1 MSRKHAGRSMS
12 MPAPLPP
19 GLRGN
24 HGVLTPKELGL
35 AHMLCGCGQEHL
47 FQDWADA
54 GTDDDKKHAFFEQ
67 VTVLNDNY
75 PDGIPGYVLNA
86 QRLLKAASAGE
97 NPIAG
102 VKSIEVP
109 VGHKLEYAEGRFAE
123 FEAMG
128 LASAAAECCFVLV
141 AGGLGERLGYGGI
154 KVSLPTDLAAQRCYL
169 AQYVGSILALQR
181 RCNAARAARSPPLPA
196 VELPLA
202 IMLSGDTYDRTA
214 ALLDEHCRFGMSE
227 AQLHLMLQQKVCSLT
242 SAAGSISRASTYAIE
257 TKPHGHG
264 DVHLLLCQAGL
275 PARWVAEGRKWL
287 VFFQDTNG
295 LLFHTLPA
303 ALGVSAELQLDINSL
318 AIPRI
323 AGQEIG
329 AITKLNYENGDS
341 LTCNTEY
348 NQIGDVLHALTGKG
362 DVGDAAG
369 YSPFPGNINQL
380 LVKLD
385 TYVKVLES
393 TGGVME
399 EFVNP
404 KYADET
410 RTAFK
415 KPTRLECM
423 MQDYSKALPK
433 DAVVGFTSSPAWINY
448 SPCKNSVE
456 EGKGKVKKGM
466 NPYCAASAEADN
478 YRALATMWAT
488 LGCDVPRPPHT
499 DALTPG
505 IPIAPGPMLST
516 HPSFAVGLAELRQ
529 RLPSPAQVKLS
540 ETSALVIEEAPSA
553 KGRGMGS
560 VTIEGLALD
569 GALRIETA
577 PGVVLTVRDCT
588 VANAGWKLAP
598 LCGGE
603 PEVLQI
609 RGYSL
614 AKGETAT
621 VSITTPGTYLLTG
634 SHTSGALALEGGGG
648 GGGGGGSGGSF
659 LNFLSGFVAQQ
670 Q

>member
-1 MSRKHAGRSMS
+1 MPTAKKSRVGGRSMS

-47 FQDWADA
+47 FQDWAGA
-54 GTDDDKKHAFFEQ
+54 GTDDGKKHAFFEQ
-67 VTVLNDNY
+67 VATLNDNY

-86 QRLLKAASAGE
+86 QRLLKAAGAGE

-102 VKSIEVP
+102 VSSIEVP

-123 FEAMG
+123 FEASGM
-128 LASAAAECCFVLV
+128 AQAAAECCFVLV

-154 KVSLPTDLAAQRCYL
+154 KVSLPTDLAARRCYL
-169 AQYVGSILALQR
+169 EQYVASILALQR
-181 RCNAARAARSPPLPA
+181 RCNAARAACSPALPP

-214 ALLDEHCRFGMSE
+214 ALLAEHGRFGMSE

-242 SAAGSISRASTYAIE
+242 SAAGTISRASTYAIE

-275 PARWVAEGRKWL
+275 PARWAAEGRKWL
-287 VFFQDTNG
+287 IFFQDTNG

-303 ALGVSAELQLDINSL
+303 ALGVSVELQLDINSL

-329 AITKLNYENGDS
+329 AITKLNYEGGGS

-385 TYVKVLES
+385 TYVGVLAA

-410 RTAFK
+410 RTTFK

-456 EGKGKVKKGM
+456 EGKGKVLKGM
-466 NPYCAASAEADN
+466 NPYCAASAG
-478 YRALATMWAT
+478 RH
-488 LGCDVPRPPHT
+488 VPRAGDHVGHAGLRRAAPAAHGGDHAGHPDRARPDAQHAPLLRRGARGAAAAPAPPRGGEAQRHVL
-499 DALTPG
+499 AG
-505 IPIAPGPMLST
+505 HRRG
-516 HPSFAVGLAELRQ
+516 AVGQGPGHGHGHDRGAGAGRHAAHRDRPRRGAHAARRRGGQ
-529 RLPSPAQVKLS
+529 R
-540 ETSALVIEEAPSA
+540 
-553 KGRGMGS
+553 
-560 VTIEGLALD
+560 GLAARAAGRRRAGD
-569 GALRIETA
+569 
-577 PGVVLTVRDCT
+577 
-588 VANAGWKLAP
+588 VADPRLLAGQ
-598 LCGGE
+598 G
-603 PEVLQI
+603 
-609 RGYSL
+609 
-614 AKGETAT
+614 
-621 VSITTPGTYLLTG
+621 
-634 SHTSGALALEGGGG
+634 
-648 GGGGGGSGGSF
+648 
-659 LNFLSGFVAQQ
+659 
-670 Q
+670 